1 MTYISRFLVLSRI
14 TCLGRYSTR
23 QLHQYPSSH
32 YSYRYDGSDNDDD
45 DDDDGVLL
53 LLPVPGFSNTFLS
66 LSYQGVLYLRS
77 LR

>member
-23 QLHQYPSSH
+23 QLHHQYPSSH
-32 YSYRYDGSDNDDD
+32 YSYRYDGSDND

-66 LSYQGVLYLRS
+66 MSYQRVLYLRS